1 MLAPG
6 EPCHSALL
14 LEDGV
19 FVRRDF
25 SADAWPAQDPDL
37 YLSWWRTRV
46 PEAGN
51 ERKAFRLNAETL
63 AQIFANLK
71 DSRSRAQQCLA
82 YVVAL
87 ALVRARKLQFIAVE
101 RQQDGRAQLVIGDR
115 AKDLRYR
122 VRDPQMTPAEE
133 QHVLDGLL
141 AVTDPASPI
150 WTVHSP
156 ASSQAWLIGSS
167 ASIIA
172 SPTAP
177 PSVNPYDAERMYP
190 AGLPSRRT
198 TSAWNMTG
206 SGSVTSTCTSRRVS
220 GP

>member
-1 MLAPG
+1 MDWEGKIVAPRLACCRSGRMLAPG
-6 EPCHSALL
+6 EWCHSALL
-14 LEDGV
+14 LEEGG

-25 SADAWPAQDPDL
+25 SVEAWDAEDQER

-63 AQIFANLK
+63 GQIFTNLK

-87 ALVRARKLQFIAVE
+87 ALVRARKLQFITVE
-101 RQQDGRAQLVIGDR
+101 RGPTEAVLVLGDR
-115 AKDLRYR
+115 LKELRYR

-141 AVTDPASPI
+141 AVTD
-150 WTVHSP
+150 
-156 ASSQAWLIGSS
+156 
-167 ASIIA
+167 
-172 SPTAP
+172 
-177 PSVNPYDAERMYP
+177 
-190 AGLPSRRT
+190 
-198 TSAWNMTG
+198 TG
-206 SGSVTSTCTSRRVS
+206 SGSGDAAAAEAPGS
-220 GP
+220 GSPPV

>member
-1 MLAPG
+1 MDWEGKIVAPRLACCSSGRVLAPG
-6 EPCHSALL
+6 EWCHSALL
-14 LEDGV
+14 LEEGG

-25 SADAWPAQDPDL
+25 SVEAWDAEDQQR

-63 AQIFANLK
+63 GQIFANLK

-87 ALVRARKLQFIAVE
+87 ALVRARKLQFITVE
-101 RQQDGRAQLVIGDR
+101 RGPNDAVLVLGDR
-115 AKDLRYR
+115 VKDLRYR

-141 AVTDPASPI
+141 AVTDTASGE
-150 WTVHSP
+150 SGR
-156 ASSQAWLIGSS
+156 ADGSADTGRPEVPESGS
-167 ASIIA
+167 ASA
-172 SPTAP
+172 
-177 PSVNPYDAERMYP
+177 
-190 AGLPSRRT
+190 
-198 TSAWNMTG
+198 
-206 SGSVTSTCTSRRVS
+206 
-220 GP
+220 